1 MSTPVLIFAVLL
13 LAVTILTVARRV
25 QTRHLRLSM
34 INGIPLLSIVEAA
47 ERLGPLDYVA
57 ERTVFQ
63 VRNPG
68 AKSGA
73 DRLYVKYGD
82 LAILVEP
89 DLRLPTMIAAEH
101 ATATY
106 RLVRVSSDKIRILS
120 GKSDIIATYWNF

>member
-34 INGIPLLSIVEAA
+34 INGIPLLSVVEAA

-68 AKSGA
+68 TKTGAGLFVKNGDIALSAKT
-73 DRLYVKYGD
+73 
-82 LAILVEP
+82 
-89 DLRLPTMIAAEH
+89 DLRLPTMIASEH

-120 GKSDIIATYWNF
+120 GNSNIVATYWNF